1 MTSYMSLLVWVIS
14 GSGVPQKCRLQKLVK
29 TSRFVQM
36 AKLFRRSY
44 FNKVQFQIRK
54 YKILGDGHFNT
65 FIKIEKYFKFS
76 EKK

>member
-1 MTSYMSLLVWVIS
+1 MTSYMSLLVCMIS

-29 TSRFVQM
+29 KLRFVQM

-54 YKILGDGHFNT
+54 YKILGDGHFKRHKDLLTANARW
-65 FIKIEKYFKFS
+65 
-76 EKK
+76 